1 MAQSSKTR
9 QKADRIDQFYSSVI
23 KNCIHYNKPEDQLN
37 YLSRVSAE
45 LNNILL
51 VKEKINKKR
60 FEEKGTRP
68 NTNTCENNDTEGD
81 SCSTESRDKNEF
93 FVVVKVGNNYCC
105 EIKEC
110 VDAVQ
115 RVKQKFN
122 ITQLDD
128 ERTENFNETKNYTG
142 IKKINVKSSITDI
155 VRIFESMKKAGIIS
169 TKTTTKQIAE
179 LFFTEVMDLISFEK
193 KYNAA
198 KSKIDNYNHSSNSNE
213 LINFLKLLTEDS
225 FKNKDLR
232 IEELIHYLE
241 RLQKFAI

>member
-1 MAQSSKTR
+1 MAHSSKPR
-9 QKADRIDQFYSSVI
+9 QKAVRIDQFYSSVI
-23 KNCIHYNKPEDQLN
+23 KNCIHFDNPEDQLN

-45 LNNILL
+45 LNSILL
-51 VKEKINKKR
+51 VKEKLNKKG
-60 FEEKGTRP
+60 FEENETGRDINASGS
-68 NTNTCENNDTEGD
+68 NTEKVSYSKEA
-81 SCSTESRDKNEF
+81 SDKNEF
-93 FVVVKVGNNYCC
+93 FVVVRVDNNYCC

-115 RVKQKFN
+115 MVKQKFN
-122 ITQLDD
+122 TTQLDD
-128 ERTENFNETKNYTG
+128 ERTENFNETRNYYG

-169 TKTTTKQIAE
+169 SKTTTKQIAE

-198 KSKIDNYNHSSNSNE
+198 KSKIDNYNHSSNSTE
-213 LINFLKLLTEDS
+213 LINFIKLLTEDS
-225 FKNKDLR
+225 FKNKDLK
-232 IEELIHYLE
+232 IEELIQYLE